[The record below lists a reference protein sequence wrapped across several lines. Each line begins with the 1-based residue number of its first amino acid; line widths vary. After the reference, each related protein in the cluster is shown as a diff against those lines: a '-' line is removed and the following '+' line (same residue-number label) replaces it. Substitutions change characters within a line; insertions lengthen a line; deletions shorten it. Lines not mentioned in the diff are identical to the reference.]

1 MINTS
6 AESLQLAIISGR
18 SGSGK
23 STALNVLEDAG
34 YYCIDN
40 LPIGMLS
47 ELVKHTLVNPDQNY
61 DKVAVC
67 IDARNALDSLPH
79 ISSLLEALPSYVESE
94 IIYLDASDA
103 ALFKRFSETRR
114 KHPLSSRSVALQ
126 EALNTERELLN
137 PIADAAT
144 LVIDTSLMNLY
155 ELRDIVRNQIVGDG
169 SSQMAILFESFGF
182 KHGIP
187 NDCDLLFDVR
197 CLPNPYWM
205 KELRAFNGR
214 DQEIVEYL
222 NAQPSVR
229 EMRADILHYLEK
241 WLPAFEENSR
251 SYMTVAIGCT
261 GGQHRSVYISEFL
274 CDYFTTQFSNVQVRH
289 RELKNPVLTR
299 ENDINTPT
307 A

>member
-1 MINTS
+1 MQATK
-6 AESLQLAIISGR
+6 ESLQLAIISGR

-47 ELVKHTLVNPDQNY
+47 ELVKHTLVNPQQNY
-61 DKVAVC
+61 DKLAVC
-67 IDARNALDSLPH
+67 IDARNAHDSLPQ
-79 ISSLLEALPSYVESE
+79 ISNLLEALPAYVESE

-103 ALFKRFSETRR
+103 ALIKRFSETRR

-126 EALNTERELLN
+126 EALDAERELLN

-155 ELRDIVRNQIVGDG
+155 ELRDIVRNQIIGDG

-197 CLPNPYWM
+197 CLPNPYWR
-205 KELRAFNGR
+205 KELRAFNGQDKEIIDYLEQQPLVR
-214 DQEIVEYL
+214 D
-222 NAQPSVR
+222 
-229 EMRADILHYLEK
+229 MCADIQRYLEK
-241 WLPAFEENSR
+241 WLPVFENNNR
-251 SYMTVAIGCT
+251 SYMTIAIGCT

-274 CDYFTTQFSNVQVRH
+274 SRYFSEQHGNVQVRH
-289 RELKNPVLTR
+289 RELKARSDTDFKL
-299 ENDINTPT
+299 PT
-307 A
+307 V

>member
-1 MINTS
+1 MQT
-6 AESLQLAIISGR
+6 AKESLQLAIISGR

-47 ELVKHTLVNPDQNY
+47 ELVKHTLVNPQQNY
-61 DKVAVC
+61 DKMAVC
-67 IDARNALDSLPH
+67 IDARNAHDSLPR
-79 ISSLLEALPSYVESE
+79 ISNLLEALPAYVASE

-103 ALFKRFSETRR
+103 ALIKRFSETRR

-126 EALNTERELLN
+126 EALDAERDLLN

-155 ELRDIVRNQIVGDG
+155 ELRDIVRNQIIGDG
-169 SSQMAILFESFGF
+169 SAQMAILFESFGF

-197 CLPNPYWM
+197 CLPNPYWR
-205 KELRAFNGR
+205 KELRAFTGQ
-214 DQEIVEYL
+214 DPEVVEYL
-222 NAQPSVR
+222 EQQALVR
-229 EMRADILHYLEK
+229 DMCGDIQRYLEK
-241 WLPAFEENSR
+241 WLPVFENNNR
-251 SYMTVAIGCT
+251 SYMTIAVGCT
-261 GGQHRSVYISEFL
+261 GGQHRSVYISEYL
-274 CDYFTTQFSNVQVRH
+274 CHYFDQHHGNVQVRH
-289 RELKNPVLTR
+289 RELKSR
-299 ENDINTPT
+299 SENDFKLPT
-307 A
+307 V